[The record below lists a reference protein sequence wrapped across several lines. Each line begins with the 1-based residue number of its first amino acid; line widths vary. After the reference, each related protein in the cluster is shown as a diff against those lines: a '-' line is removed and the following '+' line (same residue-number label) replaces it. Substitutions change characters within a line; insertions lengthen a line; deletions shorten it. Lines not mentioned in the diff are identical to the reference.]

1 MPFFKFRR
9 GEASS
14 APPAGVAAQVESVEV
29 IRKRAKHRLIGAS
42 VLVLLGVVV
51 FPLLFDT
58 QPRPVSVDIPIE
70 IPGKNTVKPLG
81 KSAPVKI
88 IPVAPAA
95 SSEKVSAA
103 ASLSPKEEIVP
114 SRPPAALVAAVPPVV
129 KKEARP
135 EPRREAKPDARTE
148 EKAEA
153 KLAIKLEVRP
163 VRKPADAESARAAA
177 PLKELDTP
185 PKPAAQA
192 KNRTVV
198 QVGAFSDV
206 TKIHETRWK
215 LERAGLKTYTQVID
229 TKEGKRTR
237 IRVGPFETKAEA
249 EKVSDKIRALD
260 LPTAIL
266 TF

>member
-1 MPFFKFRR
+1 
-9 GEASS
+9 
-14 APPAGVAAQVESVEV
+14 
-29 IRKRAKHRLIGAS
+29 
-42 VLVLLGVVV
+42 
-51 FPLLFDT
+51 
-58 QPRPVSVDIPIE
+58 
-70 IPGKNTVKPLG
+70 
-81 KSAPVKI
+81 
-88 IPVAPAA
+88 
-95 SSEKVSAA
+95 
-103 ASLSPKEEIVP
+103 
-114 SRPPAALVAAVPPVV
+114 VPPTV

-135 EPRREAKPDARTE
+135 EPKPEPRREVKPDARAE
-148 EKAEA
+148 EKTEA
-153 KLAIKLEVRP
+153 KPAIKLEVRP

-177 PLKELDTP
+177 QLKEVDTPP

-198 QVGAFSDV
+198 QVGAFSDAAKV
-206 TKIHETRWK
+206 YETRWK

>member
-9 GEASS
+9 GDASS

-29 IRKRAKHRLIGAS
+29 IRKRARHRLIGAS

-58 QPRPVSVDIPIE
+58 QPRPVAVDIPIE
-70 IPGKNTVKPLG
+70 IPGKNAVKPL
-81 KSAPVKI
+81 VK
-88 IPVAPAA
+88 PAGAAPAA
-95 SSEKVSAA
+95 SAEKVSAA
-103 ASLSPKEEIVP
+103 GSLSSKEEIVP
-114 SRPPAALVAAVPPVV
+114 SRPPAASVAVVPPVV
-129 KKEARP
+129 RKEVRP
-135 EPRREAKPDARTE
+135 EPKREAKPDVRLE

-153 KLAIKLEVRP
+153 KPVIKLEVRP
-163 VRKPADAESARAAA
+163 LRKPEDAESARAAA
-177 PLKELDTP
+177 LLKELDAM

-198 QVGAFSDV
+198 QVGAFADAAKV
-206 TKIHETRWK
+206 HETRWK
-215 LERAGLKTYTQVID
+215 LERAGLKTYIQVID
-229 TKEGKRTR
+229 TKEGQRTR